1 MSRFN
6 NLRLAHRLAIAYG
19 VMIVALV
26 VIAAISVSKID
37 SLDAGAKA
45 LADHDIVAQQKV
57 LDIEEGVQRTSFLTV
72 SHLYVH
78 PGDLAAQDVAAKQLT
93 ATTKASDAE
102 LDALDSS
109 VDDAAAKPVIGHL
122 RSARA
127 QFLGNTD
134 AAIRASRAET
144 VRNADDRNA
153 SRSLYTGRVAPSVAA
168 VMTAGEAV
176 RREVAREVAAARAHN
191 AATAAAA
198 RRTIIVVAL
207 IAALIA
213 VGLAFLVVTSIVK
226 PLTVV
231 VERMRMLR
239 DVCIAGLNEGIA
251 AMAHGDL
258 TKSVVPQTPPIEDPA
273 GDEVGD
279 LARAFNEIHAKTV
292 ESIEGYNATRA
303 QLGEL
308 VGKVSSSAQSLSAAS
323 QQMATTSEEAG
334 RAVGEI
340 ASAVGEVAQ
349 GAERQVRAVEQAKL
363 ATEEVALASSAG
375 AQNAQ
380 ETADAAVTARRV
392 AEQGAGAVT
401 QASEAM
407 SAVRDSSLHA
417 TEAIREL
424 GAKSEQ
430 IGGIVATIT
439 GIAEQTNLLALNAAI
454 EAARAGEQGRGFA
467 VVAEEVRKLA
477 EECQSAAASDR
488 GAHRRDPGRDR
499 EGRRGRRGRR
509 PPHRGR
515 RRHRRAGP
523 PVVPRAR
530 RLRAGHERARRA
542 DRRRDPADRV
552 ELAAGPERHD
562 RGRRRR
568 RAVLGLERAGLGLH
582 AADERLDAGDRRLRA
597 GARAHRRAARAARR
611 PVQPRVAP
619 RPQLAP
625 RIRDGR
631 PTGRPSR
638 G

>member
-6 NLRLAHRLAIAYG
+6 NLRLAHRLGIAFG
-19 VMIVALV
+19 AMIVALV
-26 VIAAISVSKID
+26 AIAAISVSKID

-45 LADHDIVAQQKV
+45 LADHDIVAQQNV

-78 PGDLAAQDVAAKQLT
+78 PGDLAAQDVAAKQLA

-109 VDDAAAKPVIGHL
+109 VDDAAAKAVIAHL

-127 QFLGNTD
+127 QFLESTD

-144 VRNADDRNA
+144 VRKADDRNA
-153 SRSLYTGRVAPSVAA
+153 SRSLYTGRVAPSLAA

-176 RREVAREVAAARAHN
+176 RREVAREIAAAKAHN
-191 AATAAAA
+191 AATAAA

-213 VGLAFLVVTSIVK
+213 VGLAFLVVTSVVK

-258 TKSVVPQTPPIEDPA
+258 TKSVVPQTPPIEEPA

-279 LARAFNEIHAKTV
+279 VARAFNEIHAKTV

-363 ATEEVALASSAG
+363 ATEEVASASSAG

-430 IGGIVATIT
+430 IEGIVATIT

-477 EECQSAAASDR
+477 EESQSAAASIAALI
-488 GAHRRDPGRDR
+488 GEIQGETAKAV
-499 EGRRGRRGRR
+499 E
-509 PPHRGR
+509 
-515 RRHRRAGP
+515 
-523 PVVPRAR
+523 VVEDGAR
-530 RLRAGHERARRA
+530 RTEDGVATVEQARRSFLELGA
-542 DRRRDPADRV
+542 SVQDMNGRV
-552 ELAAGPERHD
+552 EQIAAAIQQIASSSQQVQSDMTEVAAVAEQSSASSEQVSASTQQTSASTQQIAASAQELARTAEE
-562 RGRRRR
+562 
-568 RAVLGLERAGLGLH
+568 LEGLVGTFSL
-582 AADERLDAGDRRLRA
+582 
-597 GARAHRRAARAARR
+597 
-611 PVQPRVAP
+611 
-619 RPQLAP
+619 
-625 RIRDGR
+625 
-631 PTGRPSR
+631 
-638 G
+638 